1 MNSVM
6 NIYRSASSYVAKQLM
21 KGLSIEDK
29 VEMVKLMRED
39 LDEQPSIVRLYY
51 IDDKGVKKPY
61 KSLYSYEDDDVW
73 ADLPHFRSDFQEE
86 DSNTDVCGNGTHQET
101 G

>member
-1 MNSVM
+1 M